1 MGKADGFLLYD
12 RELPAKEPVKERL
25 QHYNE
30 FVPSLSMNILNKQ
43 SARCMNC
50 GIPFCQSG
58 CPLGNLIPEFND
70 AVYNKRWKKAY
81 EILITTNNF
90 PEFTGR
96 ICPAPCEG
104 SCVLGINE
112 LPVTIEEIEKNI
124 IENAFVQG
132 YAVPKQ
138 PLRRTGKQ
146 VAVVGSGPAGL
157 AAAYQLNQMGHEVTV
172 FERDSEIGGLLRFG
186 IPDFKL
192 EKSVV
197 ERRVEWMKK
206 EGVIFKTN
214 VNVGKDYSAD
224 ELTRNFNAVVL
235 AMGSTTPRDLLIP
248 NRDAKGVHF
257 AMEYLKQSNK
267 KVSGIPFEEE
277 NIDAKGKKVLVIGG
291 GDTGSDCIGT
301 ANRQGAIVIN
311 QIEIMPMPP
320 AQRDETMPWP
330 MFPMVLKTTTSH
342 EEGCERKWG
351 VNSKEFIKDENGNLE
366 GVRMVEVEWTRDP
379 ITKRFLSFIEKPN
392 SEFIIECDLVF
403 LAMGF
408 LHVEQNGLVEDLDV
422 SLDPRGNLIGNT
434 KDFKTNQRKV
444 FACGDARRGQSL
456 VVWAIH
462 EGRQCAESVNE
473 FLEAEVNALN

>member
-1 MGKADGFLLYD
+1 MGKTDGFLLYK
-12 RELPAKEPVKERL
+12 RELPAKQPVKDRL
-25 QHYNE
+25 QHYSE
-30 FVPSLSMNILNKQ
+30 FVPCLSMNIMNKQ

-70 AVYNKRWKKAY
+70 AVYKKQWKKAY
-81 EILITTNNF
+81 EILISTNNF

-96 ICPAPCEG
+96 VCPAPCEG

-124 IENAFVQG
+124 IENAFAQG
-132 YAVPKQ
+132 YAVPKKISK
-138 PLRRTGKQ
+138 RTGKK

-157 AAAYQLNQMGHEVTV
+157 AAGYQLNQMGHEVTI

-206 EGVIFKTN
+206 EGILFKTN
-214 VNVGKDYSAD
+214 THVGKDYPAE
-224 ELTRNFNAVVL
+224 ELNRNFNAVVL
-235 AMGSTTPRDLLIP
+235 ALGSTTPRDLMIP
-248 NRDAKGVHF
+248 NRDAKGIYF
-257 AMEYLKQSNK
+257 AMEYLKQNNK
-267 KVSGIPFEEE
+267 KVSNIPFDEK
-277 NIDAKGKKVLVIGG
+277 NIDTKGKKVLVIGG

-301 ANRQGAIVIN
+301 ANRQGATLIN

-320 AQRDETMPWP
+320 TERDETMPWP
-330 MFPMVLKTTTSH
+330 MYPMILKTSSSH
-342 EEGCERKWG
+342 EEGCERKWN
-351 VNSKEFIKDENGNLE
+351 VNSKEFIKDEKGNLK
-366 GVRMVEVEWTRDP
+366 GVKIVEVEWTIDP
-379 ITKRFLSFIEKPN
+379 ITKRLISFVEKPN

-408 LHVEQNGLVEDLDV
+408 LHVEQNGLVEDLDIN
-422 SLDPRGNLIGNT
+422 LDPRGNLIGDN
-434 KDFKTNQRKV
+434 KDFKTNQRKI

-462 EGRQCAESVNE
+462 EGRQCAEKVNE
-473 FLEAEVNALN
+473 FLTAVF